1 MVISDLNTGMVVF
14 DTVGNKYFVIKGT
27 SIGDVLYNKK
37 LNAYIPLDVYN
48 DNMECKNSKK
58 YNINEVCVCD
68 GPCSFMGNNTKLYK
82 IWSRDNKNMSL
93 EEKIKTL
100 FKCDLFFF
108 IDEISEPVGFNI
120 LGAKVMYIPSSM
132 FKKIVKFIYGSVEE
146 FIKGGI

>member
-27 SIGDVLYNKK
+27 SIGDVLYNNK
-37 LNAYIPLDVYN
+37 LNTYIPLDVYN
-48 DNMECKNSKK
+48 DNLECKNSKK

-108 IDEISEPVGFNI
+108 IDEISEPFGFNI

-132 FKKIVKFIYGSVEE
+132 FKKIIEFIYGSVEE

>member
-1 MVISDLNTGMVVF
+1 MVTSDLKTGMVVF

-48 DNMECKNSKK
+48 DNLECKNSKK

-82 IWSRDNKNMSL
+82 IWSRDNKKKNGR
-93 EEKIKTL
+93 
-100 FKCDLFFF
+100 
-108 IDEISEPVGFNI
+108 IDIG
-120 LGAKVMYIPSSM
+120 Y
-132 FKKIVKFIYGSVEE
+132 
-146 FIKGGI
+146 